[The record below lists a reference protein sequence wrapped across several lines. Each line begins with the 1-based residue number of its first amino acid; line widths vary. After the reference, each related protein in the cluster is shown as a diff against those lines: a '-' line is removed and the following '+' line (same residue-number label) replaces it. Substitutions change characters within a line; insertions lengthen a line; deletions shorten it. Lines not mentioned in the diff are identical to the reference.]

1 MLPIVAIIGRPNV
14 GKSTLFNR
22 IIRRRLAIVDNKP
35 GITRDRHYAEADWNG
50 KGFVLVDTGGLIP
63 DTKTEL
69 EQEVYLQAQI
79 AINEAE
85 VIIFLLDV
93 KSGITYW
100 DDLITKHLR
109 QSKKNII
116 LVINKVDSEKDEAD
130 VYSFWNLGLDEPY
143 PVSATQGRGI
153 GELLDVIVDSLPEEI
168 IYPEYKEHIPIAVI
182 GRPNVGKSSLVNKLL
197 GEEKVIVSE
206 IPGTTRDSID
216 TPLEWQGDKFVLI
229 DTAGLRRRYKVN
241 ENIEYYSYLRTL
253 KSLNRSEIALL
264 LLDATAGITIGD
276 QKIADY
282 IEKAYRSVIII
293 INKWDLVEKDQKTYK
308 TFEELI
314 EWKLPFLT
322 YAPHLFISAKT
333 GRRITKILE
342 KVKEVQQERIKR
354 IPTSRLNIFLQQVTK
369 HYAPFSKGRHT
380 IRMYYVTQAEI
391 SPPTFIFFCNY
402 PEELPKNY
410 IRYLK
415 NQLRY
420 HFGFIGTPLKLA
432 FRARREDNG

>member
-22 IIRRRLAIVDNKP
+22 IIRRRQAIVDDKP
-35 GITRDRHYAEADWNG
+35 GVTRDRHYAEADWSG
-50 KGFVLVDTGGLIP
+50 KGFVLIDTGGLIP
-63 DTKTEL
+63 NTKNEL
-69 EQEVYLQAQI
+69 EQDVYIQTQI
-79 AINEAE
+79 AIDESE

-93 KSGITYW
+93 KSGITQW
-100 DDLITKHLR
+100 DDLITHHLK

-130 VYSFWNLGLDEPY
+130 VYSFWNLGLGEPY
-143 PVSATQGRGI
+143 PISSTQGRGI
-153 GELLDVIVDSLPEEI
+153 GELLDAIVNSLPEEI

-182 GRPNVGKSSLVNKLL
+182 GRPNVGKSSLVNKII

-206 IPGTTRDSID
+206 IQGTTRDSID
-216 TPLEWQGDKFVLI
+216 TPLEWQDDKFVLI
-229 DTAGLRRRYKVN
+229 DTAGLRRRYKIN

-253 KSLNRSEIALL
+253 KSLDRSEVALFL
-264 LLDATAGITIGD
+264 IDATAGITIGD
-276 QKIADY
+276 QKIASY
-282 IEKAYRSVIII
+282 IEKAFRSVIII
-293 INKWDLVEKDQKTYK
+293 INKWDLVEKDQRTYK

-322 YAPHLFISAKT
+322 YAPYLFISAKT
-333 GRRITKILE
+333 GRRVVKILE
-342 KVKEVQQERIKR
+342 KVKEVHKERNKR
-354 IPTSRLNIFLQQVTK
+354 ISTSRLNIFLQQVTK
-369 HYAPFSKGRHT
+369 HYAPFSTGRHR
-380 IRMYYVTQAEI
+380 IRLYYVTQAAV
-391 SPPTFIFFCNY
+391 SPPTFIFFSNY

-420 HFGFIGTPLKLA
+420 HFGFIGTPFKLA
-432 FRARREDNG
+432 FRARKEENR